1 MCVRRHK
8 YFSRIISFSQ
18 HSKASRSNL
27 VLEIRNRL
35 GELKWLDK
43 VNTQAGLQTQ
53 LYVTLNTNLFAPRYK
68 NNNGSK
74 SKVKVWLL
82 FLPLNDSVTLVK
94 SMNTWVFSLT
104 ENINPCPNLP
114 QKIQKG
120 TNIHVSQSTV
130 ELKEIIIEM

>member
-1 MCVRRHK
+1 MCVRKHK
-8 YFSRIISFSQ
+8 YFSCIISFSQ

-27 VLEIRNRL
+27 ALEIRNGL
-35 GELKWLDK
+35 GELKRLDK

-74 SKVKVWLL
+74 SKVRVWLL

-120 TNIHVSQSTV
+120 TNIYMSVKA
-130 ELKEIIIEM
+130 L